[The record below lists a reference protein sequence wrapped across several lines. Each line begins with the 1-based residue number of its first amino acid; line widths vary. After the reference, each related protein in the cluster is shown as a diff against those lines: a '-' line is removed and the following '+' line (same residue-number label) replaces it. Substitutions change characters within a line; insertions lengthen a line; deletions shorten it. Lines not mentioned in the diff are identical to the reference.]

1 VLTPETVAQDS
12 VTKTSELTTEIAAQD
27 SVTKTSE
34 LTTET
39 VAQDSVTKTSE
50 LTTET
55 VAQDSVTKTSE
66 LTTET
71 QSGNSSLQDKIK
83 EVVTNIE
90 DKCNKANKLGIEK
103 EILIIQ
109 NNNKKQVA
117 EEQGKWYTGIQE
129 NDDKWKNWNELLR
142 NPGSK
147 IKLSNF
153 VTVRDSDIRLKY
165 FKDKVMPFLKNHLL
179 VTQRPQFNFEELQGE
194 IQQAKEE
201 VVQLANQHPASQ
213 SDTNIQIIF
222 EQAQTSLNTYADKLK
237 QVQTGLESDY
247 YRAAKAFHQRCREFF
262 NSVLKEIEAK
272 KATIKSQDA
281 ITKFSDEIEVL
292 TQILA
297 QLPPPEKEQD

>member
-1 VLTPETVAQDS
+1 V
-12 VTKTSELTTEIAAQD
+12 
-27 SVTKTSE
+27 
-34 LTTET
+34 
-39 VAQDSVTKTSE
+39 
-50 LTTET
+50 
-55 VAQDSVTKTSE
+55 

-109 NNNKKQVA
+109 NNNKKKVA
-117 EEQGKWYTGIQE
+117 EEQGKWYTGIQQ
-129 NDDKWKNWNELLR
+129 NDDKWKDWNELLR

-194 IQQAKEE
+194 IQQAKEK

-213 SDTNIQIIF
+213 SDTKIQIIF

-247 YRAAKAFHQRCREFF
+247 YRAAKAFHQRCRELF